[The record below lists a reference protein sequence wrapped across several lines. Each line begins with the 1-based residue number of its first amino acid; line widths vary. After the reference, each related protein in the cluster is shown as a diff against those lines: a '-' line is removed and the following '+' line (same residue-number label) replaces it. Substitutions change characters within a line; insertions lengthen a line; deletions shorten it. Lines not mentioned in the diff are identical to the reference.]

1 MNAKPNL
8 GKGLSALLG
17 DEISM
22 LNANTDNDSDL
33 QNMQG
38 YRKLPIALLVAQKD
52 QPRKYF
58 AEQGLQELAESLKN
72 SGMLQPI
79 LVRPTN
85 KREQTQGQE
94 QGQAQAQFEIIAGE
108 RRWRAAQQAGLHE
121 VPVIIRALDNQ
132 ETLEIALIEN
142 MQRENLSPVEEA
154 YGLKKLQ
161 ESFHYTQEML
171 AERLGKSR
179 PTITNALRLLQLPKE
194 ILDDIQTGAISAGHG
209 RALVGL
215 DESQAIDIAQQIKD
229 KKLSVRAVEK
239 MLAGLRLEK
248 TGEAEQNNE
257 ISAPE
262 RNPNIIDQQRKLQ
275 EKLGINVDI
284 IEKNNQGKIIL
295 NFTDPVQYRHL
306 INILLA

>member
-1 MNAKPNL
+1 M
-8 GKGLSALLG
+8 
-17 DEISM
+17 
-22 LNANTDNDSDL
+22 
-33 QNMQG
+33 
-38 YRKLPIALLVAQKD
+38 
-52 QPRKYF
+52 
-58 AEQGLQELAESLKN
+58 AEQALQELAESLKN

-85 KREQTQGQE
+85 RSGQE
-94 QGQAQAQFEIIAGE
+94 QSQENLQGQFEIIAGE

-161 ESFHYTQEML
+161 ENFHYTQEML

-179 PTITNALRLLQLPKE
+179 PTITNSLRLLQLPTE

-215 DESQAIDIAQQIKD
+215 DEARAIDIAQQIKD

>member
-22 LNANTDNDSDL
+22 LNSNTDNDTDL

-58 AEQGLQELAESLKN
+58 AEQALQELAESLKN

-85 KREQTQGQE
+85 KHGQSSN
-94 QGQAQAQFEIIAGE
+94 QQQAQFEIIAGE

-161 ESFHYTQEML
+161 ENFHYTQEML

-239 MLAGLRLEK
+239 MLAGLKVVK

-262 RNPNIIDQQRKLQ
+262 QNPNIIDQQRKLQ

>member
-22 LNANTDNDSDL
+22 LNSNTGNDTDL

-58 AEQGLQELAESLKN
+58 AEQALQELAESLKN

-85 KREQTQGQE
+85 KQGQSQGQE
-94 QGQAQAQFEIIAGE
+94 QFEIIAGE

-161 ESFHYTQEML
+161 ENFHYTQEML

-179 PTITNALRLLQLPKE
+179 PTITNALRLLQLPTE

-239 MLAGLRLEK
+239 MLAGFRLEK
-248 TGEAEQNNE
+248 TGEVEQNNE
-257 ISAPE
+257 ISTPE
-262 RNPNIIDQQRKLQ
+262 PNPNIIDQQRKLQ

-306 INILLA
+306 VNILLA

>member
-22 LNANTDNDSDL
+22 LNSNADADNDL

-58 AEQGLQELAESLKN
+58 AEQPLQELAESLKN

-85 KREQTQGQE
+85 KQGQSDQRQQQE
-94 QGQAQAQFEIIAGE
+94 QFEIIAGE

-161 ESFHYTQEML
+161 ENFHYTQEML

-179 PTITNALRLLQLPKE
+179 PTITNALRLLQLPEK
-194 ILDDIQTGAISAGHG
+194 ILEDIQTGAISAGHG

-215 DESQAIDIAQQIKD
+215 DDNQAIDIAEQIKD

-239 MLAGLRLEK
+239 MLAVLK
-248 TGEAEQNNE
+248 TDKIDGASQNIE
-257 ISAPE
+257 ISVPE
-262 RNPNIIDQQRKLQ
+262 PNPNIIDQQRKLQ

>member
-22 LNANTDNDSDL
+22 LNSNADNDL

-58 AEQGLQELAESLKN
+58 AEQPLQELAESLKN

-85 KREQTQGQE
+85 KQGSGQTHAQTTQG
-94 QGQAQAQFEIIAGE
+94 QFEIIAGE

-121 VPVIIRALDNQ
+121 VPVIIRNLDNQ

-161 ESFHYTQEML
+161 ENFHYTQEML

-179 PTITNALRLLQLPKE
+179 PAIANALRLLQLPTK
-194 ILDDIQTGAISAGHG
+194 ILDDIQTGTLSAGHG
-209 RALVGL
+209 RCLVGL
-215 DESQAIDIAQQIKD
+215 DENQAIDIAQQIKD

-239 MLAGLRLEK
+239 MLASLKTEK
-248 TGEAEQNNE
+248 IGGVEQHINTNT
-257 ISAPE
+257 PE
-262 RNPNIIDQQRKLQ
+262 LNPNIIDQQRKLQ
-275 EKLGINVDI
+275 EKLGITVDI

>member
-22 LNANTDNDSDL
+22 LNSTDADNDL

-58 AEQGLQELAESLKN
+58 AEQPLQELAESLKN

-85 KREQTQGQE
+85 KQGQN
-94 QGQAQAQFEIIAGE
+94 GLGQFEIIAGE

-161 ESFHYTQEML
+161 ENFHYTQEML

-179 PTITNALRLLQLPKE
+179 PAITNALRLLQLPEK

-215 DESQAIDIAQQIKD
+215 DSDQAIDIAQQIKD

-239 MLAGLRLEK
+239 MLATIKTEK
-248 TGEAEQNNE
+248 TDTANYN
-257 ISAPE
+257 IDINAPE
-262 RNPNIIDQQRKLQ
+262 PNPNIIDQQRKLQ

-306 INILLA
+306 INILLT

>member
-22 LNANTDNDSDL
+22 LNSDANADADL

-58 AEQGLQELAESLKN
+58 AEQALQELAESLKN

-85 KREQTQGQE
+85 KQGQE
-94 QGQAQAQFEIIAGE
+94 QAQFEIIAGE

-161 ESFHYTQEML
+161 ENFHYTQEML

-179 PTITNALRLLQLPKE
+179 PTITNALRLLQLPTE
-194 ILDDIQTGAISAGHG
+194 ILNDIQTGEISAGHA

-215 DESQAIDIAQQIKD
+215 DDSQAIDIAQQIKD

-239 MLAGLRLEK
+239 MLAGLKAEK

-257 ISAPE
+257 ISTPE
-262 RNPNIIDQQRKLQ
+262 PNPNIIDQQRKLQ

>member
-22 LNANTDNDSDL
+22 LNSNADADNDL

-58 AEQGLQELAESLKN
+58 AEQPLQELAESLKN

-85 KREQTQGQE
+85 KQGQN
-94 QGQAQAQFEIIAGE
+94 GLGQFEIIAGE

-161 ESFHYTQEML
+161 ENFHYTQEML

-179 PTITNALRLLQLPKE
+179 PAITNALRLLQLPEK

-215 DESQAIDIAQQIKD
+215 DSDQAIDIAQQIKD

-239 MLAGLRLEK
+239 MLATIKTEK
-248 TGEAEQNNE
+248 TDTANYN
-257 ISAPE
+257 IDINAPE
-262 RNPNIIDQQRKLQ
+262 PNPNIIDQQRKLQ

-306 INILLA
+306 INILLT